1 MFKIL
6 ILILFSKIF
15 LISNAFAYL
24 GIAPLIPLIG
34 QGILFIFGIIVI
46 FFGIIFYPIKLLFK
60 KKEKTKI
67 EKKDK

>member
-24 GIAPLIPLIG
+24 CIDPLIPLIG
-34 QGILFIFGIIVI
+34 QGIYLFWNYCYFFWYYFLSNKIII
-46 FFGIIFYPIKLLFK
+46 QK
-60 KKEKTKI
+60 KRKTKI

>member
-6 ILILFSKIF
+6 ILIFFSKIF

-24 GIAPLIPLIG
+24 GIAPLISLIG
-34 QGILFIFGIIVI
+34 QGTLFIFGIIVI